1 MCFILCVNTAYSDYR
16 HNHINEDSKAYNI
29 NLTLKKIAILPFFVG
44 FIKDLRKR
52 GYPIKFVIEALQ
64 LVDKVE
70 FIDFEGSE
78 FSGTYNKTSN
88 KIQFENSFIDQSTGK
103 LKSYNKLNN
112 KQISNKTLI
121 NNIELPNKFIF
132 NQPDNAELI
141 SSSLGTNN
149 QILLRYLYNGKN
161 TLVILDFKTKAIM
174 SIITIK
180 KGQDVFKSN

>member
-1 MCFILCVNTAYSDYR
+1 MSDLLNPKNEKPSLLLSNIKIIKIFAIILGLLIIVG
-16 HNHINEDSKAYNI
+16 
-29 NLTLKKIAILPFFVG
+29 LVILFLG
-44 FIKDLRKR
+44 L
-52 GYPIKFVIEALQ
+52 A
-64 LVDKVE
+64 
-70 FIDFEGSE
+70 
-78 FSGTYNKTSN
+78 
-88 KIQFENSFIDQSTGK
+88 
-103 LKSYNKLNN
+103 KSYNKLNN
-112 KQISNKTLI
+112 KQISNKALI

-161 TLVILDFKTKAIM
+161 TLVILDVKTKAIM

>member
-1 MCFILCVNTAYSDYR
+1 MSDLLNPKKEKPSLLLSNIKIIKIFAIILGLLIIVG
-16 HNHINEDSKAYNI
+16 
-29 NLTLKKIAILPFFVG
+29 LVILFLG
-44 FIKDLRKR
+44 L
-52 GYPIKFVIEALQ
+52 A
-64 LVDKVE
+64 
-70 FIDFEGSE
+70 
-78 FSGTYNKTSN
+78 
-88 KIQFENSFIDQSTGK
+88 
-103 LKSYNKLNN
+103 KSYNKLNN
-112 KQISNKTLI
+112 KQISNKALI